1 MILKI
6 LKKIAEKKDS
16 KSIWWNCFAATA
28 MSPLIWTLLFSVA
41 VGDNNLW
48 AEIGAYILF
57 FLPILIFLFLV
68 YTRRWVFQ
76 EQGLNT
82 NNENQ
87 GKIDPSRG
95 DKISKVSIVILFF
108 ELSLFYVGVYVLI
121 SGGIAA

>member
-41 VGDNNLW
+41 VGANNSW

-57 FLPILIFLFLV
+57 FLPILIFLSLA

-76 EQGLNT
+76 EQGSNT
-82 NNENQ
+82 NNEAQ
-87 GKIDPSRG
+87 EKINPNRG
-95 DKISKVSIVILFF
+95 DKVSKVSIVILFF
-108 ELSLFYVGVYVLI
+108 ELSLFYVGVYLLI